1 MIKHFILCLFLF
13 PLGIKAQESQFE
25 ISFFSGPHA
34 NHKNDPV
41 FIDNA
46 KGLAFNWLKTLDRN
60 SGWPMHLHCNSFGI
74 SLIVYDFSQLKG
86 GHAPIPTGLGQS
98 ISIIPNIEIE
108 LWKRNRYNFILNPG
122 VGIGFNNNTFQ
133 NHSEN
138 RFIST
143 AVNNTFM
150 VNFIL
155 GYALKNE
162 NQMRLSFRAYH
173 TSNGAVRT
181 PNEGLNIVNIGLG
194 YLW

>member
-1 MIKHFILCLFLF
+1 MLKLIITLSFLQLNTLKGQDLMYGF
-13 PLGIKAQESQFE
+13 DL
-25 ISFFSGPHA
+25 FSGPHA
-34 NHKNDPV
+34 NHKNDPI

-46 KGLAFNWLKTLDRN
+46 RGLAFNWLKTLDRN
-60 SGWPMHLHCNSFGI
+60 SGWPMHLHCKAFGVSTI
-74 SLIVYDFSQLKG
+74 LYDFSNLKG
-86 GHAPIPTGLGQS
+86 GHAPIPSGLGQS
-98 ISIIPNIEIE
+98 ISIIPNLEIE
-108 LWKRNRYNFILNPG
+108 LWKKSNFNFIFNPG

-133 NHSEN
+133 NHPEN

-143 AVNNTFM
+143 VVNNTFM

-155 GYALKNE
+155 GYVLENE